1 MVKDDSLSSGKLAA
15 PLSLAKSASFLRI
28 TPLTRLASRLRRLV
42 GLLLGWLACAPLA
55 MAAAPPLPEELLG
68 ALQASRA
75 LTALNLVVD
84 NVGSFPEA
92 VRLHR
97 WLLGPAA
104 ACGSGLQPFVT
115 RTRAGS
121 RVCLR
126 PAVVCASV
134 LQPCVPWAR
143 SRV

>member
-15 PLSLAKSASFLRI
+15 PLSLANSASFLRI

-68 ALQASRA
+68 VLQASRA
-75 LTALNLVVD
+75 LTSLNLVVD
-84 NVGSFPEA
+84 KIGSFPEA

-115 RTRAGS
+115 RACR

-126 PAVVCASV
+126 PAVMCASV
-134 LQPCVPWAR
+134 LQPCVPRAC

>member
-68 ALQASRA
+68 VLQASRA
-75 LTALNLVVD
+75 LTSLNLVVD
-84 NVGSFPEA
+84 KVGNFPEA

-104 ACGSGLQPFVT
+104 ACGSGLQSFVT
-115 RTRAGS
+115 RTRTGS